1 MMKNLRAA
9 VKAWYGEE
17 AARVAA
23 AFEANGDLGKVDFDE
38 LVRRSQVLLACEMA
52 ELIRDEQE
60 DRLSPGSPDHLQL
73 QRVAQAM
80 RASGTEVPDSIKQA
94 LGEHES

>member
-1 MMKNLRAA
+1 MSNSLRAA

-23 AFEANGDLGKVDFDE
+23 AFQKSGDLDKVDFDE
-38 LVRRSQVLLACEMA
+38 LVRRSQVLLACEMV
-52 ELIRDEQE
+52 ELIGDDEGV
-60 DRLSPGSPDHLQL
+60 RLTPGSPDYLQL

-80 RASGTEVPDSIKQA
+80 RARGAEVPDSIKQA
-94 LGEHES
+94 LGED